1 MMKRRK
7 LILALTLT
15 ASIAAIAVSGC
26 SNPETS
32 TSTEDSDAKTLVM
45 ATSAD
50 YPPYEFYE
58 TAKGEGEAVGFDID
72 IANYITKELGYELEV
87 KDMDFNGIIPAL
99 QSERAD
105 FAMSGMTPTEERK
118 QSVDFSSIYYDA
130 KNTIVTAEGSAY
142 KSYKE
147 LAGKKVG
154 VQLGTTQAEEAKKK
168 AEEVDG
174 ITIEP
179 RNKISDLIQ
188 EVKAG
193 RIDAAIIEDTV
204 AKGYIKTNP
213 DLVFTEIEE
222 SGELSGS
229 AIAFPKDSELVEKF
243 EAVLQ
248 EMKENGELEKL
259 VQKWFEDYY
268 EKQEGSAE

>member
-1 MMKRRK
+1 MKRRK

-15 ASIAAIAVSGC
+15 ASIAAIAASGC
-26 SNPETS
+26 SNPESSTSETS
-32 TSTEDSDAKTLVM
+32 TPTEDSDAKTLVM

-58 TAKGEGEAVGFDID
+58 TAKGEGKPIGFDID
-72 IANYITKELGYELEV
+72 IATYITKELGYELEV

-130 KNTIVTAEGSAY
+130 KNTIVTIEGSAY

-154 VQLGTTQAEEAKKK
+154 VQLGTTQAEEAKTK
-168 AEEVDG
+168 AEEVGG

-229 AIAFPKDSELVEKF
+229 AIAFPKDSELVDKF

-268 EKQEGSAE
+268 EK

>member
-1 MMKRRK
+1 MKRRA
-7 LILALTLT
+7 LILAFTLV
-15 ASIAAIAVSGC
+15 ASLGAIAGC
-26 SNPETS
+26 SNSE
-32 TSTEDSDAKTLVM
+32 EGNNGAQKVVM

-58 TAKGEGEAVGFDID
+58 TAKGEGKPVGFDID
-72 IANYITKELGYELEV
+72 IATYITDELGYELEV

-99 QSERAD
+99 QSKRVD

-130 KNTIVTAEGSAY
+130 KNTIVAATGSDY
-142 KSYKE
+142 KSYKD
-147 LAGKKVG
+147 LTGKKVG
-154 VQLGTTQAEEAKKK
+154 VQLGTTQQEEAKTK
-168 AEEVDG
+168 AEEIGD

-179 RNKISDLIQ
+179 RNKVSDLIQ

-204 AKGYIKTNP
+204 AKGYINTNP
-213 DLVFTEIEE
+213 DLVFIPIEE

-229 AIAFPKDSELVEKF
+229 AIAFPKDSELTGKF
-243 EAVLQ
+243 ETVLQ
-248 EMKENGELEKL
+248 EMKENGELDKL
-259 VQKWFEDYY
+259 VKKWFEDYY
-268 EKQEGSAE
+268 EQQDSAE